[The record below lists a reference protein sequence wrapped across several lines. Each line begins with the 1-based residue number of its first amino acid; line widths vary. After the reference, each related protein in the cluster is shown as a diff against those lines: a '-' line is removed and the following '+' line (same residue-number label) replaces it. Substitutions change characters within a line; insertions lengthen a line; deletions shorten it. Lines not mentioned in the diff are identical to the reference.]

1 MKRIKNKKALGI
13 AALVGGLV
21 AIGGTVAYYS
31 DTMHFNNLFGIADYV
46 VDYTE
51 NFESPENW
59 APCAE
64 TPKTITATNRGN
76 TPIGVRIKLD
86 QSWKSQSGENL
97 PLTMNVDGE
106 DLSIASI
113 NLDESNRDKWLFDG
127 EYYYYYRALE
137 PGETT
142 ESLLKSVTFN
152 CKVNLV
158 SDEITYTQT
167 EDGIIGMSSQ
177 NEYLKSK
184 FHLNVRVQS
193 IQRNAMMSTW
203 HGPAARFPEGWVISH
218 EGWAP
223 YSKYFTT
230 SRIAPVVKIERVDSL
245 PDYEVISKNTAPTDG
260 VNYMVKLD
268 DGTTDIKLYAW
279 IEDNTLKFYTNAPV
293 IMTNK
298 DMNYAF
304 EHYTNLTDI
313 SELGNWYW
321 GETETL
327 SDTFRGDKALTDIS
341 ALSAIKDA
349 TITDVARIFSE
360 CNNLEDISVLSQWKT
375 KIRGGINNYGMMAAF
390 ESTSISDVTPIKDWD
405 VSEAND
411 FAFTFA
417 NTKVTDTTPLE
428 NWDMHSA
435 QRMQYMFS
443 ASNQKVSSINTSGL
457 VNWDLSGMRAAARSD
472 AFTKMFNKVVDSAPT
487 TGSWSAGSW
496 DSKGTFSWN

>member
-1 MKRIKNKKALGI
+1 
-13 AALVGGLV
+13 
-21 AIGGTVAYYS
+21 
-31 DTMHFNNLFGIADYV
+31 
-46 VDYTE
+46 
-51 NFESPENW
+51 
-59 APCAE
+59 
-64 TPKTITATNRGN
+64 
-76 TPIGVRIKLD
+76 
-86 QSWKSQSGENL
+86 
-97 PLTMNVDGE
+97 
-106 DLSIASI
+106 
-113 NLDESNRDKWLFDG
+113 
-127 EYYYYYRALE
+127 
-137 PGETT
+137 
-142 ESLLKSVTFN
+142 
-152 CKVNLV
+152 
-158 SDEITYTQT
+158 
-167 EDGIIGMSSQ
+167 
-177 NEYLKSK
+177 
-184 FHLNVRVQS
+184 
-193 IQRNAMMSTW
+193 
-203 HGPAARFPEGWVISH
+203 
-218 EGWAP
+218 
-223 YSKYFTT
+223 
-230 SRIAPVVKIERVDSL
+230 
-245 PDYEVISKNTAPTDG
+245 
-260 VNYMVKLD
+260 
-268 DGTTDIKLYAW
+268 
-279 IEDNTLKFYTNAPV
+279 
-293 IMTNK
+293 MTNK

-472 AFTKMFNKVVDSAPT
+472 AFTKMFNKVVNSAPT

-496 DSKGTFSWN
+496 DSNGTFSWN